1 MNNISKEDLSS
12 QLEIYEARKKLL
24 NQKNT
29 DYLEKL
35 RDKYDDIEDMKED
48 EMFEILTENS
58 EEIRD
63 IEDAIKDIMDILAK
77 K

>member
-1 MNNISKEDLSS
+1 MNDLGKEDLSA

-24 NQKNT
+24 NQKNA

-35 RDKYDDIEDMKED
+35 RDKYEDIEDMKED

-58 EEIRD
+58 EEIKD
-63 IEDAIKDIMDILAK
+63 IEDAIRDIMDILAK
-77 K
+77 E